1 MFTLPGL
8 SALLVFIYLR
18 PQEFVTALQK
28 LPLLYIFFAAAV
40 GGLVVDLKLRLLK
53 PVPARSLLFATLFFG
68 WALVGIGVKVPAAS
82 KLAEIIDFTIVFV
95 TFVVVCQGVQSFR
108 ALRVV
113 AGTLVFCFLFLA
125 MVGIHQANA
134 PTGCLMIEDYM
145 QRLGVPD
152 GRSCQTPE
160 DCDGIEAEPGEAY
173 DCQRIGLFGT
183 TALNDRVRYRG
194 SLQDPNELAT
204 VVCGGVALLIG
215 LVARSRKL
223 RWRILVALASVG
235 IFLCVIYTQSRG
247 GMLAYMAVL
256 GVYFIRRY
264 GIKYA
269 AIGVLAMLPLMALGG
284 REGEAASASTE
295 GRYEAWSTGFQML
308 KSDPVFGV
316 GKGQF
321 TEWHHLT
328 AHNSHVLAFSELG
341 LLGLYLW
348 MALLYMTF
356 KPLLMALRDFA
367 GDPRAGPA
375 RSWAMAVMA
384 MGAPL
389 LVQMMFLSLTYHP
402 MTWVFFGMAGACY
415 SAIKA
420 HAPAWHVKFGILDIL
435 LVGALAYGFLVALAP
450 FLILKG
456 FGI

>member
-18 PQEFVTALQK
+18 PQEFMPLLQK

-40 GGLVVDLKLRLLK
+40 GGLVIDLKLRLLK
-53 PVPARSLLFATLFFG
+53 PIPARSLLFATLFFG
-68 WALVGIGVKVPAAS
+68 WTMVSIGVKVPAAS
-82 KLAEIIDFTIVFV
+82 KIAEIIDFAIAFV

-113 AGTLVFCFLFLA
+113 ACTLVFCFLFLT
-125 MVGIHQANA
+125 MVGVHQANA
-134 PTGCLMIEDYM
+134 PLGCLMIEDYM
-145 QRLGVPD
+145 SRLGVPD
-152 GRSCQTPE
+152 GRSCETPV
-160 DCDGIEAEPGEAY
+160 DCAGIEAEPGEAY

-183 TALNDRVRYRG
+183 TALNERVRYRG
-194 SLQDPNELAT
+194 SLQDPNELAA
-204 VVCGGVALLIG
+204 VVSGGLALLIG

-223 RWRILVALASVG
+223 RWRVLATLAAVS

-247 GMLAYMAVL
+247 GMLAYMSVL

-264 GIKYA
+264 GFRYA
-269 AIGVLAMLPLMALGG
+269 VIGVLGMLPLMALGG

-295 GRYEAWSTGFQML
+295 GRYEAWSSGFQML
-308 KSDPVFGV
+308 KTDPVFGV

-321 TEWHHLT
+321 TEYHHLT

-341 LLGLYLW
+341 LLGMYLW
-348 MALLYMTF
+348 VALLYMSF
-356 KPLLMALRDFA
+356 KPLLMALRDF
-367 GDPRAGPA
+367 GHEPRAGPA
-375 RSWAMAVMA
+375 RSWAIAIIA

-389 LVQMMFLSLTYHP
+389 LVQMMFLSLTYHT
-402 MTWVFFGMAGACY
+402 MSWIFFGMAGACY

-420 HAPAWHVKFGILDIL
+420 HAPGWQVKFGILDIIL
-435 LVGALAYGFLVALAP
+435 IGVVAFGFMAALVPY
-450 FLILKG
+450 LILKG
-456 FGI
+456 FGV